1 MKNEKSKITGESGV
15 ALVLVLGLLIVVAAV
30 ALVVS
35 VISITERGL
44 TANERMQRQAFDVAE
59 YGLETYINRLDR
71 IVVKDTTF
79 TKGNLPSDP
88 YTEYWWGS
96 HRDTVIINK
105 SFTSG
110 KTDVS
115 FQPYPGY
122 DYEIFGD
129 HVFNMNVSG
138 RVWRAGAVRDVRKE
152 LDVDVAVGPKPR
164 QERYP

>member
-1 MKNEKSKITGESGV
+1 MQKSKIKNQNESGV

-59 YGLETYINRLDR
+59 FGLETYINKLDR
-71 IVVKDTTF
+71 IVVKDTAF
-79 TKGNLPSDP
+79 TKGSSGPN
-88 YTEYWWGS
+88 TEYWWGS
-96 HRDTVIINK
+96 HRDTVIAQK

-110 KTDVS
+110 TADVS

-138 RVWRAGAVRDVRKE
+138 RAWRPGALRDVRKE
-152 LDVDVAVGPKPR
+152 LEADVAVGPKAR